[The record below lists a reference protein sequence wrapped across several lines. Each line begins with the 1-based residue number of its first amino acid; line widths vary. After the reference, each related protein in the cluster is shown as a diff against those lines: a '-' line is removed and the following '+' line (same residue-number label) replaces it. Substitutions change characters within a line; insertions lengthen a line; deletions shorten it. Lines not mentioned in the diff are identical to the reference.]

1 MIEYET
7 AKQLKD
13 AGLKQEGYN
22 VDVEGKPVTKYDIYM
37 PTFLDI
43 FEACEP
49 DLTGIYKTAARWW
62 VSNDSNVLEEKA
74 TMIAGKTIEEALA
87 RFYVALKDKEKKD
100 DII

>member
-62 VSNDSNVLEEKA
+62 VSNDSNVLGEPA
-74 TMIAGKTIEEALA
+74 TMVAGKTIEEGLVKFYIALNK
-87 RFYVALKDKEKKD
+87 RKVE
-100 DII
+100 I